1 MKHDDL
7 EGILSREENILPS
20 SGFTARVMGAVQRE
34 ASAPPPIPF
43 PWKCAWAGL
52 ALAGLAVM
60 AVFIGLAVL
69 VRGALAP
76 QLPATRPSML
86 LPILQAAMSSG
97 TGEIILALLATLAA
111 VKLSMRLTSD

>member
-7 EGILSREENILPS
+7 DGILSREEIIPPS
-20 SGFTARVMGAVQRE
+20 SGFTARVMGAVLRQ

-43 PWKCAWAGL
+43 PWKRAWAGL
-52 ALAGLAVM
+52 ALAVM
-60 AVFIGLAVL
+60 AVPIGLAVL

-86 LPILQAAMSSG
+86 LPILQAAMSSEAG
-97 TGEIILALLATLAA
+97 GIILALLATLAA
-111 VKLSMRLTSD
+111 VKLSMHLTSD